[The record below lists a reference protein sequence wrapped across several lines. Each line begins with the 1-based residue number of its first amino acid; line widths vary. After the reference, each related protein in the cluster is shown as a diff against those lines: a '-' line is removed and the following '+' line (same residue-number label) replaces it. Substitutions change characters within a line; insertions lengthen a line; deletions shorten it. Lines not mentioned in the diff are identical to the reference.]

1 MNNSVTNTA
10 RLLGAGLRALL
21 VLTLVTGVIYP
32 LAVTGI
38 AQALFH
44 DKANGSEI
52 KADGKVVGSSLIGS
66 TGLRAWTTSRPR
78 PANGLG
84 ENSVNTQ
91 YKLILSGATNRSADN
106 AELIKWVKDAKAKV
120 VKDNS
125 TAAYKVKP
133 SQVPADAVTSSGS
146 GLDPDISPQY
156 ADIQV
161 HRVAEQQRPVRR
173 PGAEAGRRP
182 HRRPHARLH
191 GRAARQRPRTQ
202 HRAQGTRG
210 EELMGTGDPNGS
222 WRPPDGRRRPVPSGP
237 ADSPRRD
244 AGPAQRPA
252 GTTGRAH
259 ADDQGAGGG
268 GRPAARTGPRDQ
280 HAGARS
286 PQPAGRPVAP
296 YGSSAASVKVCPS
309 RSGVRCVLSV
319 CRPEVL
325 VLDVLGLSAGAA
337 RVRAGRRDGANLD

>member
-38 AQALFH
+38 AQALFNN
-44 DKANGSEI
+44 KANGSEI
-52 KADGKVVGSSLIGS
+52 KADGKVVGSSLIGQQGYS
-66 TGLRAWTTSRPR
+66 LDYFQSR

-106 AELIKWVKDAKAKV
+106 PELVKWVKEAKAKV

-161 HRVAEQQRPVRR
+161 HRVAER
-173 PGAEAGRRP
+173 
-182 HRRPHARLH
+182 
-191 GRAARQRPRTQ
+191 
-202 HRAQGTRG
+202 
-210 EELMGTGDPNGS
+210 NG
-222 WRPPDGRRRPVPSGP
+222 
-237 ADSPRRD
+237 
-244 AGPAQRPA
+244 
-252 GTTGRAH
+252 
-259 ADDQGAGGG
+259 
-268 GRPAARTGPRDQ
+268 
-280 HAGARS
+280 
-286 PQPAGRPVAP
+286 
-296 YGSSAASVKVCPS
+296 
-309 RSGVRCVLSV
+309 LSV
-319 CRPEVL
+319 AQVQRLVDDHTEGRTLGFLGEPRVNVL
-325 VLDVLGLSAGAA
+325 ELNTALKGLAA
-337 RVRAGRRDGANLD
+337 KG